1 MVFSTA
7 TLNRA
12 LELARLGEGHT
23 RPNPPVGA
31 MLFTARGKCIGEG
44 YHRKAGENHAETE
57 AIADWKRRFPRC
69 RPDTLL
75 VTLEPCSKPGRVGAC
90 TDAIIR
96 AGIRHVTY
104 LCTDPNPK
112 NRNQAH
118 DALAAC
124 GITCD
129 HLPCAEA
136 ERLIEPFAKRVKTGF
151 PYVTVKLAMTLDGKT
166 ADNWGDGKW
175 ISSEES
181 RAITGRLRERVD
193 AIMVGA
199 ETVRKDDP
207 SLLSHGKPNPDL
219 VRVVVSR
226 SGKLP
231 KTAQV
236 FADGKNKTLVF
247 ADPRLALAELGK
259 LGMNHVLCEGGI
271 ALAASLAELGMV
283 DEWITVLCPK
293 VIGERHIRDAAVL
306 GAGKL
311 KDLHIC
317 LRA

>member
-1 MVFSTA
+1 MEFSTD

-44 YHRKAGENHAETE
+44 YHRKAGENHAEVE
-57 AIADWKRRFPRC
+57 AIEDWKRRNPKSK
-69 RPDTLL
+69 PDTLL
-75 VTLEPCSKPGRVGAC
+75 VTLEPCSKPGKVGAC
-90 TDAIIR
+90 TDAIVL
-96 AGIRHVTY
+96 AGIKHVTY

-112 NRNQAH
+112 NRNKAH
-118 DALAAC
+118 DALAAY
-124 GITCD
+124 GITCK
-129 HLPCAEA
+129 HLPCEEAEA
-136 ERLIEPFAKRVKTGF
+136 LIRPFAKRVKTGI
-151 PYVTVKLAMTLDGKT
+151 PYVTVKLAMTLDGKI

-181 RAITGRLRERVD
+181 RAATGKLRERVD

-199 ETVRKDDP
+199 GTVRKDDP

-226 SGKLP
+226 SGRLP
-231 KTAQV
+231 AEAQI
-236 FADGKNKTLVF
+236 FMDGKNRTLVF
-247 ADPRLALAELGK
+247 DNPHTALVELGRM
-259 LGMNHVLCEGGI
+259 GMNHVLCEGG
-271 ALAASLAELGMV
+271 ATLATSLVELGVV
-283 DEWITVLCPK
+283 DEWLTVLCPK

-317 LRA
+317 LRV